1 MRDLIK
7 AKSKLELP
15 EGMLSSVI
23 DAMADLHPQLPIF
36 FLVSASYLLEL
47 DCYGHK
53 YR

>member
-36 FLVSASYLLEL
+36 FSSVSFISTRVRLL
-47 DCYGHK
+47 
-53 YR
+53 RS